1 MSTPKSD
8 LSSQFNVVA
17 QLILVDPVGF
27 QIPYS
32 KTSIVSPSSSIS
44 PPTAKLSSES
54 NEMHKTG
61 NFTDLIFNYAYE
73 CFNQLYF
80 DSNIL
85 LDEQR
90 LKHSEINQSIT
101 KKSVFLGLMISEN
114 LKRIVNYQKSNF
126 DVLYFSTKVC
136 VE

>member
-1 MSTPKSD
+1 MFFFSSCLSTPKSD

-17 QLILVDPVGF
+17 QLVLVDPVGF

-32 KTSIVSPSSSIS
+32 TTSIISPSSSIS

-90 LKHSEINQSIT
+90 LKHVGDKINFNYSNGIIINCVDHQ
-101 KKSVFLGLMISEN
+101 
-114 LKRIVNYQKSNF
+114 KRLILSLCLRY
-126 DVLYFSTKVC
+126 LL
-136 VE
+136 